1 MSIEEWIPRTRLGR
15 EVKEGR
21 ITSIDEIFQRGIPI
35 KEYEIVDTLL
45 PDLLD
50 EVIEINLVQKMS
62 SAGRKRRFQATVVV
76 GNKGGYIGMAQAKL
90 REIGPAIRHAIL
102 LAKINITP
110 IRRGCGSWECKCGT
124 PHSVPFKSNGRT
136 GSVRME
142 IIPAP
147 RGTGL
152 AAGKVAGMVLTMA
165 GIKDAWTKTSGDT
178 RTTANFAKAT
188 FEALRAT
195 YNILPP
201 AEWQR

>member
-1 MSIEEWIPRTRLGR
+1 MSLEEWEPRTRLGE

-45 PDLLD
+45 PDLTE

-62 SAGRKRRFQATVVV
+62 SAGRKRRFQATMVV
-76 GNKGGYIGMAQAKL
+76 GNKNGYIGIAQSKL

-102 LAKINITP
+102 LAKMNISP
-110 IRRGCGSWECKCGT
+110 VRRGCGSWECRCGGN
-124 PHSVPFKSNGRT
+124 HSVPFKTEGKT
-136 GSVRME
+136 GSVKIE
-142 IIPAP
+142 LIPAP
-147 RGTGL
+147 RGMGL
-152 AAGKVAGMVLTMA
+152 AAGNVAKTVLDLA
-165 GIKDAWTKTSGDT
+165 GIEDVWTKTSGDT
-178 RTTANFAKAT
+178 RTTSNYAKAT
-188 FEALRAT
+188 FEALKAT

>member
-1 MSIEEWIPRTRLGR
+1 MSVEGWTPRTRLGR
-15 EVKEGR
+15 EVKDGR
-21 ITSIDEIFQRGIPI
+21 ITIIDEIFQRGIPI

-45 PDLLD
+45 PDLND

-76 GNKGGYIGMAQAKL
+76 GNKAGYIGMAQAKL

-102 LAKINITP
+102 LAKINIAP
-110 IRRGCGSWECKCGT
+110 VRRGCGSWECKCGT
-124 PHSVPFKSNGRT
+124 PHSVPFKTRGRT

-152 AAGKVAGMVLTMA
+152 AAGKVAGTVLTMA
-165 GIKDAWTKTSGDT
+165 GIKDAWTNTSGDT

-188 FEALRAT
+188 FKALKTT
-195 YNILPP
+195 YSILPP
-201 AEWQR
+201 EEWQR

>member
-1 MSIEEWIPRTRLGR
+1 M
-15 EVKEGR
+15 VKEGQ
-21 ITSIDEIFQRGIPI
+21 ITTIDEIFQRGIPI

-45 PDLLD
+45 PDLQE

-62 SAGRKRRFQATVVV
+62 SAGRKRRFQATMVV
-76 GNKGGYIGMAQAKL
+76 GNKDGYIGIAQSKL

-102 LAKINITP
+102 LAKMNIAP
-110 IRRGCGSWECKCGT
+110 VRRGCGSWECKCGGK
-124 PHSVPFKSNGRT
+124 HSVPFKTSGRT
-136 GSVRME
+136 GSVRIE

-152 AAGKVAGMVLTMA
+152 AAGNVARTVMELA
-165 GIKDAWTKTSGDT
+165 GIQDAWTKTTGDT

-188 FEALRAT
+188 FEALKGT